1 MDIEN
6 KKCYNNERGEARISF
21 EQLTL
26 ADDFMFFKVMQDEN
40 LCRQL
45 LEVIL
50 NKPIEKIVYVK
61 NQESAQTTYDA
72 KCIRMDVYVKDKNHT
87 IYNIEMQNRNTKEL
101 PQRTRY
107 YHSTVDQTQLKR
119 GQDYSKLPDSYVI
132 FICTFD
138 LFGVGFGKYTFE
150 PVCIEDKNIH
160 LCDGSHT
167 IFVNAKGVA
176 DDQKLQEFIDY
187 LRTGKVSES
196 LFIKQLDDAVKV
208 ASHNAKWREEYEM
221 LIMQEQYL
229 LNQGREEGREE
240 ERENHFKS
248 IMKLI
253 NSGVLSLEDYLE
265 KADDNE
271 EFKKWYLSQK

>member
-87 IYNIEMQNRNTKEL
+87 IYNIEMQKRNTKEL

-119 GQDYSKLPDSYVI
+119 GQDYNKLPDSYVI

-167 IFVNAKGVA
+167 IFVNAKGVT

-208 ASHNAKWREEYEM
+208 PYDIEGVYEGEAEMFIPIARLGEAINDFRHIDGLSYNITEQEIAQIM
-221 LIMQEQYL
+221 LDW
-229 LNQGREEGREE
+229 
-240 ERENHFKS
+240 ERC
-248 IMKLI
+248 
-253 NSGVLSLEDYLE
+253 
-265 KADDNE
+265 
-271 EFKKWYLSQK
+271 Q